1 MKFPKDF
8 CDISDRSFGW
18 VYINKQDFVDH
29 TLNEMQN
36 PTGLFKKWFDYCKA
50 RVKKTTE
57 NKKEYN
63 RRRIF
68 IFSFMFYLMSLRSR
82 A

>member
-1 MKFPKDF
+1 MIINMKFPKDF

-18 VYINKQDFVDH
+18 VYINKPDFVDH

-57 NKKEYN
+57 NKKDELITGIIASN
-63 RRRIF
+63 RIKTFCR
-68 IFSFMFYLMSLRSR
+68 
-82 A
+82 

>member
-1 MKFPKDF
+1 MIINMKFPKDF

-57 NKKEYN
+57 NKKDELITVIIASN
-63 RRRIF
+63 RF
-68 IFSFMFYLMSLRSR
+68 KTFCK
-82 A
+82 